1 MSKRPPKIFDAILR
15 WTVSPKDSEALA
27 GDYEEIYAR
36 IAEESPIGA
45 AFLWYAGQL
54 GKLIPIHMMISII
67 WSLVMFKNYFKIAFR
82 NLYRQKMY
90 SFLNI
95 AGLALGMAATIII
108 VLYVRG
114 ELSYDKHNVN
124 HDRIYRLER
133 MWYSQDG
140 SEKSGFGTL
149 APSFSM
155 FLEKDFPEFERIVRL
170 YFSNDQLIEIDDRR
184 FTEQNVFIVEEDIFD
199 VFTIPMIKGDPK
211 TALVNPGS
219 VVLSES
225 TVLKY
230 FGKENPIGKS
240 IVTEGTPFKV
250 TGVIEDTPFHA
261 HAHFDLLFS
270 YSSFNTM
277 FGERGKAY
285 FLGDNN
291 FSDNVTF
298 TYALLKPGTNVD
310 LLQSKIPDFLDKYLG
325 TREDDDGNVR
335 KASESTTINFD
346 KLSDIHLYSN
356 TRSEIE
362 ANGNATYI
370 NTFMIV
376 AVFILLI
383 ACVNFMNLS
392 TARAAKRA
400 KEVGLR
406 KVVGANRKTLVSQ
419 FLGESLLL
427 SFISLILSLG
437 IIYLLLPYFNAFL
450 NVKMELNL
458 FSNTSDLLMLLV
470 VFLTTGIIAGLYP
483 AFYLSAFD
491 PATILRGEIT
501 KGKRAAFFRRSLVVV
516 QFAISIGLIA
526 SVGVVRDQISYLYN
540 VDLGYNKENVVLMP
554 LNGELGTKWN
564 EFQNNLLRN
573 ENIINASVSKRVPSA
588 QLRDSPGFQIMLGE
602 EWQYSPISS
611 PHNRVGHTFFKTF
624 GMEFVAGRDFDPTIA
639 SDSNEAFIFNET
651 AVKKL
656 GFDNPQ
662 DALGL
667 RIKLGGYDGRKNGV
681 VIGVVKDFHYE
692 SLHHE
697 IPGILTYIDYQAA
710 NTIAVRIAG
719 KDIQE
724 TLDFISKTVNIYN
737 PGSTPNF
744 EFLDE
749 RLASL
754 YKNEDDMLTMFGYFS
769 LFAIVIACLG
779 LFGLASYTA
788 EQKTKEIGIRKV
800 HGASILSVT
809 GKLTKQFV
817 IWVLISSFIALP
829 IAYQLMAD
837 WLDDFTYRSQL
848 KISTLM
854 VSVIIAIL
862 IAVITVSFQTIKA
875 AKSNPVNALRHE

>member
-15 WTVSPKDSEALA
+15 WTVSPRDSEALA
-27 GDYEEIYAR
+27 GDYEEMYAR
-36 IAEESPIGA
+36 IADESPIGA
-45 AFLWYAGQL
+45 ATIWYAGQL

-67 WSLVMFKNYFKIAFR
+67 WSLIMFKNYFKVAFR
-82 NLYRQKMY
+82 NLFRQKMY

-108 VLYVRG
+108 ALYVSG
-114 ELSYDKHNVN
+114 ELSYDKHNIR
-124 HDRIYRLER
+124 HDRVYRLER

-140 SEKSGFGTL
+140 SGLQGFGTL
-149 APSFSM
+149 APSFTI
-155 FLEKDFPEFERIVRL
+155 FLEKDFPEFERIVRMYL
-170 YFSNDQLIEIDDRR
+170 SGDQLIQIDDRG
-184 FTEQNVFIVEEDIFD
+184 FTEQNVFVVEEDIFD

-211 TALVNPGS
+211 TALKDPGS

-225 TVLKY
+225 IAEKY
-230 FGKENPIGKS
+230 FGKENPMGKS
-240 IVTEGTPFKV
+240 IITDGNPFKV
-250 TGVIEDTPFHA
+250 TGIIEDTPFHS
-261 HAHFDLLFS
+261 HAHFDIFFS
-270 YSSFNTM
+270 YTSFRTM
-277 FGERGKAY
+277 YGGRALDY
-285 FLGDNN
+285 FLGENN

-298 TYALLKPGTNVD
+298 TYALLKPDTDVEQLKD
-310 LLQSKIPDFLDKYLG
+310 KIPDFLDKYLG
-325 TREDDDGNVR
+325 TFKDENGAVR
-335 KASESTTINFD
+335 KASESSTINFD
-346 KLSDIHLYSN
+346 KLSDIHLYSH

-362 ANGNATYI
+362 ANGNATYV

-406 KVVGANRKTLVSQ
+406 KVVGANKKTLIAQ
-419 FLGESLLL
+419 FIGESLLI
-427 SFISLILSLG
+427 SFISLLLSL
-437 IIYLLLPYFNAFL
+437 IMINLLLPYFNAFL
-450 NVKMELNL
+450 NVKMELGF
-458 FSNTSDLLMLLV
+458 FSNASDIYMLIS
-470 VFLTTGIIAGLYP
+470 VFLITGLIAGLYP

-501 KGKRAAFFRRSLVVV
+501 KGKKAAFFRRALVIV

-526 SVGVVRDQISYLYN
+526 SVGVVRDQISYLYE

-554 LNGELGTKWN
+554 LNGELSEKWDD
-564 EFQNNLLRN
+564 FYNNLIRN
-573 ENIINASVSKRVPSA
+573 ENVMEASISKRVPSS
-588 QLRDSPGFQIMLGE
+588 QLKDSPGYQIELDGE
-602 EWQYSPISS
+602 LQNSPISS

-651 AVKKL
+651 AVQKL
-656 GFDNPQ
+656 GFDSPQ
-662 DALGL
+662 DILGT
-667 RIKLGGYDGRKNGV
+667 RIKLRGYGGRKDGF

-697 IPGILTYIDYQAA
+697 IPGILTYLRSSEA
-710 NTIAVRIAG
+710 NTVAIRING
-719 KDIQE
+719 NDIQG

-737 PGSTPNF
+737 PGSTPNY

-769 LFAIVIACLG
+769 FFAVIIACLG

-817 IWVLISSFIALP
+817 VWVLMSSIIALP
-829 IAYQLMAD
+829 IAYQLMGD
-837 WLDDFTYRSQL
+837 WLADFKYRASL
-848 KISTLM
+848 NISTLLA
-854 VSVIIAIL
+854 SVL
-862 IAVITVSFQTIKA
+862 IAVFIAMITVSFQTIRA
-875 AKSNPVNALRHE
+875 AKSNPIKALRHE